1 MCGIVGYSRTRKEA
15 RNDRE
20 RFIALCRE
28 ACIRGEHAYGIA
40 YITPDDRL
48 EVFKDTDK
56 ERVLEAIP
64 QTMPERIIFHNRY
77 STSGDWKQPDNNQ
90 PIHVGESALVFNGTI
105 DMGTKDEMQK
115 RYGISMLTDND
126 GEIVMNDILH
136 DQPFAHIR
144 DGQTFAGIY
153 LDRRRMFAFRNDLRP
168 LKRIKDEGCEF
179 VCSTKDIALRAKF
192 DENYIEDIT
201 PFTLTFL

>member
-1 MCGIVGYSRTRKEA
+1 MCGVVGYSRTRKDA

-20 RFIALCRE
+20 RFIALCKE

-40 YITPDDRL
+40 YINAEGL
-48 EVFKDTDK
+48 LKVFKDTDK
-56 ERVLEAIP
+56 ERVLNAIP
-64 QTMPERIIFHNRY
+64 QAMPERIIFHNRY
-77 STSGDWKQPDNNQ
+77 STSGDWRKPENNQ

-115 RYGISMLTDND
+115 RYGILMQTDND
-126 GEIVMNDILH
+126 GEIVMNDILNG
-136 DQPFAHIR
+136 QPYAHIK

-153 LDRRRMFAFRNDLRP
+153 LNRYRMFAFRNELRP
-168 LKRIKDEGCEF
+168 LKRIKEDGCEF

-192 DENYIEDIT
+192 DENYIEDIK
-201 PFTLTFL
+201 PFTVLSL